1 MLKSLSLISFSI
13 ILLIFSNVA
22 PSKNEVQKKILRN
35 GDYDIE
41 CYVSLKEGPSFDEDK
56 LYHWY
61 KSGEIHTS
69 RYGAGGY
76 VLHKTYSKFYKS
88 NQLVEQGEFFY
99 GLKNGIWKTWFRN
112 GQLKETMEWY
122 KGEKSG
128 DYVSYD
134 SLGNAIEKGRFR
146 KNQKT
151 GSWINL
157 QTKDTIV
164 YKKGD
169 VFVKEEKPKK
179 DSFFKRL
186 FKKKDDKA
194 KDIAKEK
201 KKKKKRVS
209 KKKKEKNIRE
219 KSQSTSKKN

>member
-13 ILLIFSNVA
+13 ILLVFSNVA
-22 PSKNEVQKKILRN
+22 PSYNEVQKKVLRN

-41 CYVSLKEGPSFDEDK
+41 CYVSLKEGPSFKEDK

-69 RYGAGGY
+69 RYGAGGS
-76 VLHKTYSKFYKS
+76 VLHKTYSKFYKT

-99 GLKNGIWKTWFRN
+99 GLKNGIWKTWFGS
-112 GQLKETMEWY
+112 GQLKETTEWY
-122 KGEKSG
+122 KGERTG
-128 DYVSYD
+128 HYVSYD
-134 SLGNAIEKGRFR
+134 SLGTVIEKGRFK
-146 KNQKT
+146 KNRRT
-151 GSWINL
+151 GTWVNL

-179 DSFFKRL
+179 EGFFKRL
-186 FKKKDDKA
+186 FKQKDNKDKEKKRKA
-194 KDIAKEK
+194 SK
-201 KKKKKRVS
+201 KKKKKN
-209 KKKKEKNIRE
+209 KKT
-219 KSQSTSKKN
+219 KSQAKSKNN